1 LAEVYLFK
9 LASQR
14 TGYLSE
20 RQTLIAGNVA
30 NANTPGYKAVDLK
43 PFSATL
49 QEAAITMAVTN
60 PAHLTPT
67 AQELDPPQA
76 REDDAANATVSGNS
90 VDMEGEMVKL
100 GEVNRD
106 YTEATGIKKIF
117 HQMFMQAL
125 K

>member
-1 LAEVYLFK
+1 VTDVYLFK

-14 TGYLSE
+14 TGYLSQ
-20 RQTLIAGNVA
+20 RQTLIAENVA
-30 NANTPGYKAVDLK
+30 NVNTPGYKAVDLK
-43 PFSATL
+43 PFSAAL
-49 QEAAITMAVTN
+49 DDAAIAMATTN

-67 AQELDPPQA
+67 AQELDPPRPA
-76 REDDAANATVSGNS
+76 ESDAANATVSGNS
-90 VDMEGEMVKL
+90 VDLEGEMVKL

-106 YTEATGIKKIF
+106 FTESTGITKIF